1 MANKPAYKRGKYK
14 PRQEGSKYKGIY
26 KTGSINWF
34 MAAHNVPRAKARQ
47 LAKEFKLT
55 KKEEN

>member
-1 MANKPAYKRGKYK
+1 MTSYKRGKYK

-55 KKEEN
+55 KQGDN